1 MSHTQDLLKLS
12 GEYSSPIVVLSIVI
26 ACCASYTALSL
37 NQRIQHNSFFH
48 QYFWLVLSSIAMGL
62 GIWSM
67 HFIGMSALELPIP
80 MEYDLILT
88 TISAL
93 PAILASFLAFYIA
106 SRANRNHWPYILAGI
121 TMGIGISSMH
131 YIGMAAMKMDAE
143 YVYKPWVFLLSIVI
157 AIVVSYVALFIF
169 SNSKRFIGNQ
179 YIKIITAI
187 IMGLGI
193 ASMHYTGMLAI
204 DIYVDHSSTM
214 VSHEFHQMDMSLLIM
229 VVTIG
234 IFILL
239 FVSAL
244 TSLLDRYV
252 DYRLHNFDALTLL
265 PNQRQFENSINNSNN
280 VSGSL
285 AIIQIHNLENL
296 IGFHGYSLGDEIIKI
311 VRDMIKN
318 QIQASTSL
326 FRIEANRF
334 ALLTYEGSKNEEVKR
349 SLERILS
356 SFQKPIMVGDNSI
369 PIHTVC
375 AVNYSTGNKNVRELF
390 TNAMAVLLH
399 PSISE
404 QNKVIEYDPAVHT
417 YSFER
422 QIVQDINRAMTNNE
436 LFIAYQPKVCSKSME
451 VTGLEA
457 LLRWKHPEQGMISPG
472 IFIPVLEDNGKIFDV
487 TDWIIREVFKQVSIW
502 KEASFPFSQVSINIP
517 GAYVTS
523 ARLLNVMTKSLS
535 EYGISSNMI
544 ELEIT
549 ETSVIHDIE
558 NAISAVGKLRGM
570 GLSVALDDFGT
581 GLSSLSYLKRIP
593 ISTIKIDKSFVDD
606 VPLSEKDSDI
616 LKAIITLCHSL
627 HLKVVIEGVESKE
640 QIDFITSV
648 SEALHIQGYY
658 FSRPLIEEELVT
670 WYKNR

>member
-1 MSHTQDLLKLS
+1 MSNTQDLLKLS

-48 QYFWLVLSSIAMGL
+48 KYFWLVLSSIAMGL

-67 HFIGMSALELPIP
+67 HFIGMSALELPIA

-88 TISAL
+88 TISVL
-93 PAILASFLAFYIA
+93 PAIFASFLAFYIA

-121 TMGIGISSMH
+121 TMGVGISSMH
-131 YIGMAAMKMDAE
+131 YIGMAAMKMEAE
-143 YVYKPWVFLLSIVI
+143 YVYKPWLFLLSIVI
-157 AIVVSYVALFIF
+157 AIIVSYVALFIF
-169 SNSKRFIGNQ
+169 SNSKKFLGNQ
-179 YIKIITAI
+179 YIKVITAI

-193 ASMHYTGMLAI
+193 ACMHYTGMMAVVF
-204 DIYVDHSSTM
+204 YVERTSNM
-214 VSHEFHQMDMSLLIM
+214 VSHEFHQMDMSLLII
-229 VVTIG
+229 VVTVG

-265 PNQRQFENSINNSNN
+265 PNQRQFETSINNSSNI
-280 VSGSL
+280 SGSL

-296 IGFHGYSLGDEIIKI
+296 IGFHGYTLGDEIIKI
-311 VRDMIKN
+311 VRDMIKS
-318 QIQASTSL
+318 QIQSSTSL
-326 FRIEANRF
+326 YRIEANRF
-334 ALLTYEGSKNEEVKR
+334 VLLTYDESKNEVVES
-349 SLERILS
+349 SLEGILS
-356 SFQKPIMVGDNSI
+356 SFQKPIMVGDNSV
-369 PIHTVC
+369 PIHSVC
-375 AVNYSTGNKNVRELF
+375 AVNYSTGDKNVKELF
-390 TNAMAVLLH
+390 TNVMAVLQH
-399 PSISE
+399 SSISE
-404 QNKVIEYDPAVHT
+404 HNRVIEYDSAVHT

-422 QIVQDINRAMTNNE
+422 QIVQDIHRAMTNNE

-472 IFIPVLEDNGKIFDV
+472 IFIPILEGNGKIFDV
-487 TDWIIREVFKQVSIW
+487 TDWIIRKVFKQVAAW
-502 KEASFPFSQVSINIP
+502 KEVSFPFSQVSINIP

-523 ARLLNVMTKSLS
+523 DRLLKVITMSLS
-535 EYGISSNMI
+535 EYRINSSMI

-670 WYKNR
+670 WFKNR